1 MVEGGEFPQDLVEVA
16 VRRRSF
22 SREPIVIGGQSFTAA
37 QIWERLGTRLTESRQ
52 KKIEQVCAG
61 RCQSLVPVLEGIYD
75 RGNVS
80 AVMRSAEA
88 FGFYRFNIVE
98 NQESRFKAANR
109 VTQGTDKW
117 LQVERFSKAAECV
130 QSLRTAG
137 YRILVTSL
145 ESAVPIQDVDFK
157 QKVAVVFGNEKDG
170 VSREMQELADG
181 AFFLPMH
188 GFAQSFNIS
197 VAAALTFGYAY
208 WDRVR
213 QLGQCADLSPEEQ
226 TLLMA
231 NYAFRSFDNPE
242 QLLKEIVHRQ
252 GRP

>member
-1 MVEGGEFPQDLVEVA
+1 MVDESEISQDLVEVA
-16 VRRRSF
+16 VRRRAF
-22 SREPIVIGGQSFTAA
+22 VREPIVIGGNSFTAA
-37 QIWERLGTRLTESRQ
+37 QIWELLGSRLTESRQ
-52 KKIEQVCAG
+52 TKITQVCAG

-88 FGFYRFNIVE
+88 FGFFRFNIVE

-117 LQVERFSKAAECV
+117 LQVERFARAADCV
-130 QSLRTAG
+130 ESLRASG
-137 YRILVTSL
+137 YRVLVTSL
-145 ESAVPIQDVDFK
+145 EAAVPIQEVDFK

-170 VSREMQELADG
+170 VSRQMQDLADG

-208 WDRVR
+208 WERVR
-213 QLGQCADLSPEEQ
+213 HLGQCADLSPGEQ
-226 TLLMA
+226 ALLKA
-231 NYAFRSFDNPE
+231 TYAFRSFDNPE
-242 QLLKEIVHRQ
+242 QLLKEILLRQ
-252 GRP
+252 G